1 MTLKYSFNR
10 GPSLAAFLIYFRE
23 TCLLGVLIVSYFGSF
38 YQSVFQ
44 SIVSTPPY
52 STNITVVFLAFN
64 LIITTLTVLGMVTKI
79 KILKMVWIF
88 DAYFLKLF
96 TYLIMVPTLTFSIG
110 AAQSSNFLTRIA
122 SIINIVFV
130 IAYVLIHGYVN

>member
-10 GPSLAAFLIYFRE
+10 GPELATFLIYFRE

-44 SIVSTPPY
+44 SIVITPPY
-52 STNITVVFLAFN
+52 SGNLVMSLLTFN
-64 LIITTLTVLGMVTKI
+64 LVITALTILGVVTKN
-79 KILKMVWIF
+79 KILKTVWVF

-96 TYLIMVPTLTFSIG
+96 TYLVMVPVITFSVG
-110 AAQSSNFLTRIA
+110 AAKS
-122 SIINIVFV
+122 
-130 IAYVLIHGYVN
+130 

>member
-10 GPSLAAFLIYFRE
+10 GPQLATFLIYFRE

-44 SIVSTPPY
+44 SIVITPPY
-52 STNITVVFLAFN
+52 STNLVNAFLAFN
-64 LIITTLTVLGMVTKI
+64 LVITALTLLGLATNNR
-79 KILKMVWIF
+79 ILKLVWVF

-96 TYLIMVPTLTFSIG
+96 TYLVMVPIITFSVG
-110 AAQSSNFLTRIA
+110 AAQVQQFLTRIA
-122 SIINIVFV
+122 SIINIIFA
-130 IAYVLIHGYVN
+130 IAYVLIHGYLN